1 MQLLSS
7 LVVSRIC
14 ACPEPIKPLNTSGAA
29 RRCLGDK
36 VWAPTCRRRRALPAQ
51 ALAQGL
57 LLPHA
62 LARLP
67 SEPLRHSPM
76 GLRTRPRP
84 RPCSPGPTS
93 QRPLPPLC
101 LPEAPCSNSRSG
113 PSSGLNSWLM
123 ATPCSL
129 VTSETMIVDLRR
141 SSMCTD
147 CHSPGTQAGESSP
160 LPLPL
165 PVSHEQAAPAQRRRT
180 PPNRDLTPRACSLE
194 RVQKPCHPR
203 SRSTTLA

>member
-1 MQLLSS
+1 MERGPWWVGADSGPGGDPGLGGGQEGPPAPVCVLSVSRRLSRMDTRCMLRSKPAFWSRSLPTAPWMQLLSS

-76 GLRTRPRP
+76 GLRTRSVVKEQSQTDHRIPRKAQVS
-84 RPCSPGPTS
+84 PCSGDAPALPG
-93 QRPLPPLC
+93 QGWDAGLRPGQLCPPL
-101 LPEAPCSNSRSG
+101 G
-113 PSSGLNSWLM
+113 P
-123 ATPCSL
+123 
-129 VTSETMIVDLRR
+129 
-141 SSMCTD
+141 
-147 CHSPGTQAGESSP
+147 PGQ
-160 LPLPL
+160 
-165 PVSHEQAAPAQRRRT
+165 V
-180 PPNRDLTPRACSLE
+180 
-194 RVQKPCHPR
+194 
-203 SRSTTLA
+203 